1 MIDAKKRNF
10 QVYTEGYDNILKLDE
25 ERNFFHFENV

>member
-10 QVYTEGYDNILKLDE
+10 QVYTEGYDNILKLDKKC
-25 ERNFFHFENV
+25 FFHC